1 MFKILVISYIGRT
14 QNSDTT
20 TKGLFKVIIIIQK
33 VHFDHCRWQ
42 YIGCINSEVSWCLK
56 IITTLNLHFKLFPA
70 NNITDNYLQVFNKCS
85 VSP

>member
-33 VHFDHCRWQ
+33 F
-42 YIGCINSEVSWCLK
+42 IL
-56 IITTLNLHFKLFPA
+56 IIVDG
-70 NNITDNYLQVFNKCS
+70 NILVVLTARYPGV
-85 VSP
+85 